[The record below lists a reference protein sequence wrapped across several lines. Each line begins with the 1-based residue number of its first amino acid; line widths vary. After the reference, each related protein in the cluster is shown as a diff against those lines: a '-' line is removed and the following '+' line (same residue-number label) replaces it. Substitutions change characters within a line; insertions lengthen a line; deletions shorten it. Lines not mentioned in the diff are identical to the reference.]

1 MGELAERWERYLG
14 EHRGHPPLDEA
25 CAMLAAEEGSSAT
38 VEGVRE
44 ALDALA
50 IGAGSSDPRTALARL
65 IHRLFVDEGL
75 RGEEVEY
82 DHPGNS
88 CIDDVL
94 IRRQGLPLLLSI
106 ITSEVGRRVG
116 VPLDVIGFPGHV
128 IVATREDPRIFL
140 DPFRG
145 GARRT
150 VDDLALALGRH
161 LGREPDPAELSEA
174 LSPTPPVDLLL
185 RMCNNLVGSWIRRGD
200 LAGALRNADRR
211 VGLRPDV
218 HLLRRERGL
227 LHARLGQH
235 TLAARDLEHYL
246 AHSPGA
252 PDASRVA
259 VQLSLVLRY
268 VQRA

>member
-50 IGAGSSDPRTALARL
+50 MGAGSSDPRTALARL

-116 VPLDVIGFPGHV
+116 VPRAGQGISGVSHAARLDGCRGLQRAGFR
-128 IVATREDPRIFL
+128 ASRCSRS
-140 DPFRG
+140 
-145 GARRT
+145 RRT
-150 VDDLALALGRH
+150 IQTQHWQWLVMKVCVV
-161 LGREPDPAELSEA
+161 
-174 LSPTPPVDLLL
+174 PPK
-185 RMCNNLVGSWIRRGD
+185 C
-200 LAGALRNADRR
+200 
-211 VGLRPDV
+211 
-218 HLLRRERGL
+218 
-227 LHARLGQH
+227 
-235 TLAARDLEHYL
+235 T
-246 AHSPGA
+246 
-252 PDASRVA
+252 
-259 VQLSLVLRY
+259 
-268 VQRA
+268 